1 VDVGLVNELHGLVVE
16 EEPVRVRADEWDVVA
31 VVGPTP
37 HVDDDGEEGVESVG
51 VVGLV
56 GGVGELELEWEGDAI
71 RELLEALQLL
81 GGSA

>member
-1 VDVGLVNELHGLVVE
+1 M
-16 EEPVRVRADEWDVVA
+16 A

-81 GGSA
+81 GGSAKVST

>member
-1 VDVGLVNELHGLVVE
+1 M
-16 EEPVRVRADEWDVVA
+16 
-31 VVGPTP
+31 
-37 HVDDDGEEGVESVG
+37 DDDGEEGVESVG

-81 GGSA
+81 GGSAKVST